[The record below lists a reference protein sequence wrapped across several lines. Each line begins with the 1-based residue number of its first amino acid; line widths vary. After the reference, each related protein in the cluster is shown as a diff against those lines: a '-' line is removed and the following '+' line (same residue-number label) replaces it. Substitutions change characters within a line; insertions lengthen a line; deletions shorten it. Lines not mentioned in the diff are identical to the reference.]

1 MATDLHCRA
10 FRYPASWTMTDSPA
24 PTETPRPVMDIL
36 VQRQLDNMAT
46 GNSAYLETFLRMVKR
61 AGLDIRIVFA
71 PWQSFGNR
79 PWASVHPRLAD
90 LTKTIIW
97 PGAIKIGSRY
107 WSLSPRIWTRF
118 ALRVGKEAARRLG
131 TRIVIPSYLGREI
144 SPQEAGIV
152 ARVCDANPAAI
163 TLAEYSSMGPAL
175 KKLKAKTI
183 QACLMHD
190 LLSDRAERF
199 REGGQVI
206 DFDETSLETE
216 IGWLSNCDL
225 IFFISANELAKV
237 QRHLPK
243 AHTAWVPPD
252 APDYQTT
259 ENTGEPRVVFIGTVH
274 GGNTEALN
282 HFLDEVWPKVRAKAP
297 TLDFWIA
304 GSIGKTLTLA
314 RAGLPGVKVLGRV
327 DSLESIGG
335 AEAIGIAP
343 TRFAT
348 GTSIK
353 VAEYLLL
360 GMPCVA
366 YPLALEGF
374 GHALDDLVV
383 VASSPD
389 ALVAE
394 IVSLASDTTRRAAL
408 SAAARTHA
416 RSRLSHDNAI
426 AAIHRMLADAKA

>member
-1 MATDLHCRA
+1 MSDSSTHA
-10 FRYPASWTMTDSPA
+10 AS
-24 PTETPRPVMDIL
+24 PRPVMDIL

-61 AGLDIRIVFA
+61 SGMDIRLVFA
-71 PWQSFGNR
+71 PFQSFGNR
-79 PWASVHPRLAD
+79 PWASVHPRLAG
-90 LTKTIIW
+90 LTKEIIW
-97 PGAIKIGSRY
+97 PGAVKLGGRY

-118 ALRVGKEAARRLG
+118 AIRLAKEAARRLG
-131 TRIVIPSYLGREI
+131 ANITIPSYLGREI
-144 SPQEAGIV
+144 SQTEAEIV
-152 ARVCDANPAAI
+152 ARACDANPPDIA
-163 TLAEYSSMGPAL
+163 LAEYSSMGPAL
-175 KKLKAKTI
+175 KKLKPGPLH
-183 QACLMHD
+183 ACLMHD

-216 IGWLSNCDL
+216 IGWLSSCDL

-237 QRHLPK
+237 KLHLP
-243 AHTAWVPPD
+243 ATQMAWVPPD

-259 ENTGEPRVVFIGTVH
+259 ENTGEPRVVFIGTIH

-282 HFLDEVWPKVRAKAP
+282 HFLDDVWPAVRAKAP

-304 GSIGKTLTLA
+304 GSIGKTLTPA
-314 RAGLPGVKVLGRV
+314 RAALPGVKVLGRV

-335 AEAIGIAP
+335 ANAIGIAP

-360 GMPCVA
+360 GMPSVV

-374 GHALDDLVV
+374 GKALDDLVII
-383 VASSPD
+383 APGPD
-389 ALVAE
+389 ALAAE
-394 IVSLASDTTRRAAL
+394 ILSLANDSARRAAL
-408 SAAARTHA
+408 AEGARLHT
-416 RSRLSHDNAI
+416 RTRLSHDDAI
-426 AAIHRMLADAKA
+426 AAIQRMLADRRV

>member
-1 MATDLHCRA
+1 
-10 FRYPASWTMTDSPA
+10 
-24 PTETPRPVMDIL
+24 MDIL

-61 AGLDIRIVFA
+61 AGMDIRIVFA

-79 PWASVHPRLAD
+79 PWASVHPRLSG
-90 LTKTIIW
+90 LTKDIVW
-97 PGAIKIGSRY
+97 PGAIKLGSRY

-118 ALRVGKEAARRLG
+118 AVRLGKEAARRLG
-131 TRIVIPSYLGREI
+131 AKIVIPSYLGREI
-144 SPQEAGIV
+144 SPEEAEIV
-152 ARVCDANPAAI
+152 ARACDANPSAI

-175 KKLKAKTI
+175 RKLKAKTI
-183 QACLMHD
+183 HACLMHD
-190 LLSDRAERF
+190 LLSDRTERF

-206 DFDETSLETE
+206 DFDETSFETE
-216 IGWLSNCDL
+216 IGWLSSCDL

-237 QRHLPK
+237 QRRLPD
-243 AHTAWVPPD
+243 TRMAWVPPD

-259 ENTGEPRVVFIGTVH
+259 ENTGAARVVFIGTVH
-274 GGNTEALN
+274 GGNAEALN
-282 HFLDEVWPKVRAKAP
+282 HFLDDVWPNVRTKAP

-304 GSIGKTLTLA
+304 GSIGKTLTPS
-314 RAGLPGVKVLGRV
+314 RAALPGVKVLGRV
-327 DSLESIGG
+327 ECLETIGG
-335 AEAIGIAP
+335 ANAIGIAP

-360 GMPCVA
+360 GMPAVV

-383 VASSPD
+383 TANGPE
-389 ALVAE
+389 ALAAE
-394 IVSLASDTTRRAAL
+394 ILSLAGDSARRAAL
-408 SAAARTHA
+408 SDGARQHA
-416 RSRLSHDNAI
+416 RSRLSHDDAI
-426 AAIHRMLADAKA
+426 ATIRELPAGKRQA

>member
-1 MATDLHCRA
+1 
-10 FRYPASWTMTDSPA
+10 MTDS
-24 PTETPRPVMDIL
+24 TTPPDSPCPVMDVL

-46 GNSAYLETFLRMVKR
+46 GNSAYLETFLRMAKR
-61 AGLDIRIVFA
+61 AGMDIRIVFA

-79 PWASVHPRLAD
+79 PWASVNPRLAA
-90 LTKTIIW
+90 LTKSIVW
-97 PGAIKIGSRY
+97 PGAAKLGSRY

-118 ALRVGKEAARRLG
+118 AIRLGKEGARRLG
-131 TRIVIPSYLGREI
+131 ASIVIPSYLGREI
-144 SPQEAGIV
+144 SPAEAEIV
-152 ARVCDANPAAI
+152 ARACDADPSAI
-163 TLAEYSSMGPAL
+163 TVAEYSSMGPAL
-175 KKLKAKTI
+175 KRLKSKTI
-183 QACLMHD
+183 HACLMHD

-216 IGWLSNCDL
+216 ISWLSSCNL

-243 AHTAWVPPD
+243 AQMAWVPPD

-259 ENTGEPRVVFIGTVH
+259 ENLGEPHVVFIGTVH
-274 GGNTEALN
+274 GGNAEALN
-282 HFLDEVWPKVRAKAP
+282 HFLDDVWPRVREQAP
-297 TLDFWIA
+297 ALDFWIA
-304 GSIGKTLTLA
+304 GSIGKTLTPV
-314 RAGLPGVKVLGRV
+314 RAALPGVKVLGRV

-335 AEAIGIAP
+335 AHAIGIAP

-360 GMPCVA
+360 GMPCVV

-374 GHALDDLVV
+374 GHALDDLVIT
-383 VASSPD
+383 ASGPE
-389 ALVAE
+389 ALTAE
-394 IVSLASDTTRRAAL
+394 ILGLAGDSARRAAL
-408 SAAARTHA
+408 SEGARRNA
-416 RSRLSHDNAI
+416 RARLSHDAAI
-426 AAIHRMLADAKA
+426 ATIHRMLADHSA

>member
-1 MATDLHCRA
+1 M
-10 FRYPASWTMTDSPA
+10 
-24 PTETPRPVMDIL
+24 MDIL

-46 GNSAYLETFLRMVKR
+46 GNGAYLETFLRMVKR
-61 AGLDIRIVFA
+61 AGMDIRIVFA

-79 PWASVHPRLAD
+79 PWASVHPRLAGF
-90 LTKTIIW
+90 TSAVVW
-97 PGAIKIGSRY
+97 PGAVKIGNRY
-107 WSLSPRIWTRF
+107 WSTSPRVWTRF
-118 ALRVGKEAARRLG
+118 AVRLAKEAARRLG
-131 TRIVIPSYLGREI
+131 ADIVIPSYLGRAI
-144 SPQEAGIV
+144 SPKEAEIV
-152 ARVCDANPAAI
+152 AHVCDANPAAI

-175 KKLKAKTI
+175 KKLKAKSI
-183 QACLMHD
+183 HACLMHD

-216 IGWLSNCDL
+216 IGWLSSCDL

-237 QRHLPK
+237 QRYLPN
-243 AHTAWVPPD
+243 TQMAWVPPD
-252 APDYQTT
+252 APDYQIT
-259 ENTGEPRVVFIGTVH
+259 ENSGAPRVVFIGTVH
-274 GGNTEALN
+274 GGNAEALN
-282 HFLDEVWPKVRAKAP
+282 HFLDDVWPGIRTKAP

-304 GSIGKTLTLA
+304 GSIGKTLTPA
-314 RAGLPGVKVLGRV
+314 RAALPGVKVLGRV

-335 AEAIGIAP
+335 ANAIGLAP

-374 GHALDDLVV
+374 GDALDDLVV
-383 VASSPD
+383 TAPGPE
-389 ALVAE
+389 ALAAE
-394 IVSLASDTTRRAAL
+394 ILSLAHDGARRAAL
-408 SAAARTHA
+408 SDAARQHA
-416 RSRLSHDNAI
+416 RARLSHDDAI
-426 AAIHRMLADAKA
+426 AAIHRMLADAAKA

>member
-1 MATDLHCRA
+1 
-10 FRYPASWTMTDSPA
+10 MTESA
-24 PTETPRPVMDIL
+24 AQTNTPRPVMDVL

-46 GNSAYLETFLRMVKR
+46 GNSAYLETFLHMVKR
-61 AGLDIRIVFA
+61 AGMDIRIVFA

-79 PWASVHPRLAD
+79 PWASVHPRLAT
-90 LTKTIIW
+90 LTKSIIW
-97 PGAIKIGSRY
+97 PGAVKIGSRY

-118 ALRVGKEAARRLG
+118 ALRLGKEAARRLG
-131 TRIVIPSYLGREI
+131 AKIVIPSYLGREI
-144 SPQEAGIV
+144 SGREAEIV
-152 ARVCDANPAAI
+152 ARVCDVDPAAI

-183 QACLMHD
+183 HACLMHD

-199 REGGQVI
+199 RAGGQVI
-206 DFDETSLETE
+206 DFDETSVETE
-216 IGWLSNCDL
+216 IGWLSSCDL

-237 QRHLPK
+237 QRHLPD
-243 AHTAWVPPD
+243 TQMAWVPPD
-252 APDYQTT
+252 APDYQTA
-259 ENTGEPRVVFIGTVH
+259 ENAGEPRAVFIGTVH
-274 GGNTEALN
+274 GGNAEALN

-297 TLDFWIA
+297 SLDFWIA
-304 GSIGKTLTLA
+304 GSIGKTLTPA
-314 RAGLPGVKVLGRV
+314 RAGLSGVKVLGRV

-335 AEAIGIAP
+335 AHAIGIAP

-374 GHALDDLVV
+374 GHVLDDLVV
-383 VASSPD
+383 VANDPD
-389 ALVAE
+389 ALADE
-394 IVSLASDTTRRAAL
+394 ILSLASDAARREAL
-408 SAAARTHA
+408 SAAARASA
-416 RSRLSHDNAI
+416 RGRLSHDAAI
-426 AAIHRMLADAKA
+426 ATIQRMLADAKA

>member
-1 MATDLHCRA
+1 MSESHVT
-10 FRYPASWTMTDSPA
+10 TDSK
-24 PTETPRPVMDIL
+24 RPVMDIL

-46 GNSAYLETFLRMVKR
+46 GNSAYLETFMRMVQR
-61 AGLDIRIVFA
+61 SGTDMRLVFA

-79 PWASVHPRLAD
+79 PWASVHPRLAS
-90 LTKTIIW
+90 LTTSILW
-97 PGAIKIGSRY
+97 PGATKVGSRY

-118 ALRVGKEAARRLG
+118 AIRLVKEAARRMG
-131 TRIVIPSYLGREI
+131 AKIIIPSYLGREI
-144 SPQEAGIV
+144 SDQEATLV
-152 ARVCDANPAAI
+152 ARACDASPSAI

-175 KKLKAKTI
+175 KKLKWKTI
-183 QACLMHD
+183 RSCLMHD

-216 IGWLSNCDL
+216 IGWLSRCDL

-237 QRHLPK
+237 KRHLPN
-243 AHTAWVPPD
+243 AQMVWVPPD
-252 APDYQTT
+252 APDYQTA

-274 GGNTEALN
+274 GGNAEALN
-282 HFLDEVWPKVRAKAP
+282 HFLDDVWPKVRAKAP
-297 TLDFWIA
+297 SLDFWIA
-304 GSIGKTLTLA
+304 GSIGKTLTPA
-314 RAGLPGVKVLGRV
+314 RAAWPSVKVLGRV
-327 DSLESIGG
+327 ESLESIGG
-335 AEAIGIAP
+335 AHAIGIAP

-360 GMPCVA
+360 GMPCVV

-374 GHALDDLVV
+374 GNALDDLVV
-383 VASSPD
+383 SAPGPD

-394 IVSLASDTTRRAAL
+394 ILDLAGNGPRRLAL
-408 SAAARTHA
+408 SNGARKHART
-416 RSRLSHDNAI
+416 RLSHDAAI
-426 AAIHRMLADAKA
+426 AAIHQMLAAAAKP

>member
-1 MATDLHCRA
+1 
-10 FRYPASWTMTDSPA
+10 MTDFPA

-61 AGLDIRIVFA
+61 AELDIRIVFA

-90 LTKTIIW
+90 LTRSIVW
-97 PGAIKIGSRY
+97 PGAVKIADRY
-107 WSLSPRIWTRF
+107 WSLSPRVWTRF
-118 ALRVGKEAARRLG
+118 ALRLGKEAARRLG
-131 TRIVIPSYLGREI
+131 AKIIIPSYLGREI
-144 SPQEAGIV
+144 SAREAEIV
-152 ARVCDANPAAI
+152 ARACDANPAAI

-175 KKLKAKTI
+175 KQLKAKTI
-183 QACLMHD
+183 HACLMHD
-190 LLSDRAERF
+190 LLSDRADRF

-206 DFDETSLETE
+206 DFDETSLDTE
-216 IGWLSNCDL
+216 INWLSSCDL

-237 QRHLPK
+237 QRHLP
-243 AHTAWVPPD
+243 HTQMAWVPPD

-282 HFLDEVWPKVRAKAP
+282 HFLDEVWQKVRAKAP
-297 TLDFWIA
+297 ALDFWIA
-304 GSIGKTLTLA
+304 GSIGKTLTPA
-314 RAGLPGVKVLGRV
+314 RAALPGVKVLGRV

-335 AEAIGIAP
+335 AHAIGIAP

-360 GMPCVA
+360 GMPCIA

-374 GHALDDLVV
+374 GQALDDLVV
-383 VASSPD
+383 VADGPD
-389 ALVAE
+389 ALATE
-394 IVSLASDTTRRAAL
+394 ILSLASAPARRAAL
-408 SAAARTHA
+408 SANARQYA
-416 RSRLSHDNAI
+416 RSRLSHDAAI
-426 AAIHRMLADAKA
+426 ATIHRMLADA

>member
-1 MATDLHCRA
+1 
-10 FRYPASWTMTDSPA
+10 
-24 PTETPRPVMDIL
+24 MDIL

-79 PWASVHPRLAD
+79 PWASVHPRLAE
-90 LTKTIIW
+90 LTKDIVW
-97 PGAIKIGSRY
+97 PGAIKLGSRY

-118 ALRVGKEAARRLG
+118 ALRLGKEAARRLG
-131 TRIVIPSYLGREI
+131 ARIIIPSYLGREI
-144 SPQEAGIV
+144 SPKEARMV
-152 ARVCDANPAAI
+152 ARACDATPADI

-183 QACLMHD
+183 HACLMHD
-190 LLSDRAERF
+190 LLSDRADRF

-216 IGWLSNCDL
+216 IGWLSSCNL

-237 QRHLPK
+237 QRHLPD
-243 AHTAWVPPD
+243 TRMAWVPPD

-259 ENTGEPRVVFIGTVH
+259 ENTGAPRVVFIGTVH
-274 GGNTEALN
+274 GGNAEALN
-282 HFLDEVWPKVRAKAP
+282 HFLDDVWPLVRAKAP
-297 TLDFWIA
+297 GLDFWIA
-304 GSIGKTLTLA
+304 GSIGKTLTPA
-314 RAGLPGVKVLGRV
+314 RASLPGVKVLGRV
-327 DSLESIGG
+327 ESLETIGG
-335 AEAIGIAP
+335 ANAIGIAP

-360 GMPCVA
+360 GMPCVV

-374 GHALDDLVV
+374 GPALDDLVV
-383 VASSPD
+383 TASGPE
-389 ALVAE
+389 ALAAE
-394 IVSLASDTTRRAAL
+394 ILSLAGDSARRTAL
-408 SAAARTHA
+408 SDAARQQSRA
-416 RSRLSHDNAI
+416 RLSHDAAI
-426 AAIHRMLADAKA
+426 AAIQQMLAERA